1 MCGHKLGGRE
11 PARGFHGT
19 VRVAGNEADLSDR
32 FEEIHGK
39 WNSCLCYF
47 IKVVGIKSVSKL
59 KKQIPIFEV
68 LQQRIKRAA
77 KAGCS
82 FGLDVTDL
90 MDRCQM
96 GETLSEEEVQ
106 IISYYLDLTAG
117 EEELGGESEKN
128 WEFAQHT
135 QLMVNFVSFKFVI
148 CLHLVIFATVIP
160 TYKKIVLFCVFH
172 SLHL

>member
-1 MCGHKLGGRE
+1 M
-11 PARGFHGT
+11 
-19 VRVAGNEADLSDR
+19 
-32 FEEIHGK
+32 
-39 WNSCLCYF
+39 
-47 IKVVGIKSVSKL
+47 
-59 KKQIPIFEV
+59 
-68 LQQRIKRAA
+68 LQWKIKRAA

-96 GETLSEEEVQ
+96 GDTLSEEEVQ

-117 EEELGGESEKN
+117 EEELGGELEENRK
-128 WEFAQHT
+128 FAQHT

-148 CLHLVIFATVIP
+148 CLHFLISTVIP
-160 TYKKIVLFCVFH
+160 IYKKIVWFCVFH